1 MFHGIAELRKA
12 GDGYVYWRSVCV
24 DHFSYLDNE
33 EEREREAAHQL
44 AQNCLALEARGQS
57 VSWGAL
63 MEYRIFD
70 GCKAPLVAQIAGL
83 CIAARFE
90 INGVCDAPY
99 IANTIAHHADAWE
112 PYFTSGPYIFVE
124 TDPMGQRCDAGY
136 LVDHH
141 NPDKLTV
148 DELRTV
154 TDRPWGGRCATS
166 GATMHEFADSLAPVD
181 APPWMKR
188 AAVSICRSYS
198 SSFDWR
204 EEVATVAAI
213 IRDIFAAFGAP
224 AEGSAP

>member
-99 IANTIAHHADAWE
+99 IANTIAHAGDGWE
-112 PYFTSGPYIFVE
+112 PYFTSGQWVFVK
-124 TDPMGQRCDAGY
+124 TDDMGQRGEGGH
-136 LVDHH
+136 LVDFH
-141 NPDKLTV
+141 NPDRLTV
-148 DELRTV
+148 DELRAV

-166 GATMHEFADSLAPVD
+166 GATMREFADAVAPVD

-188 AAVSICRSYS
+188 AAVSICRSYAS
-198 SSFDWR
+198 TVGGLDSA
-204 EEVATVAAI
+204 ATITAI
-213 IRDIFAAFGAP
+213 LRDIFGAFGGGTSP
-224 AEGSAP
+224 